1 MSEAYD
7 KQLETEKL
15 NKEILSKALLDK
27 DRLIEFY
34 KTHNRADTKN
44 EFGFRTD
51 KQLVKALT
59 LAGYDFSIPKSL
71 SKGKPSLRSHESY
84 IAGGKKSAE
93 TQKERWQSKSE
104 EEKAAWSKKM
114 SACHMNNGYK
124 AKITETNRNYRLSL
138 TPEQRRAMDD
148 ARSQTLKQRWA
159 SMTQEERDAEMQN
172 RFKNG
177 QTYHIKDSTIN
188 KAFAVKLDMRDIS
201 YQREYCLDAKFFD
214 FKIGDFLVELDPT
227 ITHNITF
234 QPFENK
240 RHFDKDCHKNKTKLA
255 ADRGFRCIHVFDWD
269 DPDKIISAF
278 FLPKETIYA
287 RSCSLREA
295 TKEEAKEFLNANHLQ
310 GYARDEVRLC
320 LTDESGIVSMM
331 TFGKPRYNKSC
342 EWELIRYCSSKKV
355 IGGGERLFKH
365 FVEKY
370 DPNSIV
376 SYCDLAKFSG
386 EIYGKLGFKE
396 LRDPKPSKHWYKP
409 ETGEHYTDALLRAQG
424 FSRLVHRID
433 ASEDDLPTNNNAELM
448 RAEGFYEIYDCGQAT
463 YVWRKTVL
471 QV

>member
-7 KQLETEKL
+7 KQLETERL

-27 DRLIEFY
+27 DRLVEFY
-34 KTHNRADTKN
+34 KTHNRADTRK

-51 KQLVKALT
+51 KQLVNALT
-59 LAGYDFSIPKSL
+59 LAGYDFSAPKSL
-71 SKGKPSLRSHESY
+71 SKGKPSPRSHESY
-84 IAGGKKSAE
+84 VAGGRKSAE
-93 TQKERWQSKSE
+93 TQKERWQGKSE

-114 SACHMNNGYK
+114 ADSHASEETRQKIRQANLDFWANIPEERMKEISSKKSKSAKKIWNGYSQ
-124 AKITETNRNYRLSL
+124 ETK
-138 TPEQRRAMDD
+138 D
-148 ARSQTLKQRWA
+148 AIMA
-159 SMTQEERDAEMQN
+159 N
-172 RFKNG
+172 RFKDG
-177 QTYHIKDSTIN
+177 RTYHSKDSSNN
-188 KAFAVKLDMRDIS
+188 KEFADRLDKAGVS
-201 YQREYCLDAKFFD
+201 YEREYCLERRRFD
-214 FKIGDFLVELDPT
+214 FKVGDVLVEIDPYA
-227 ITHNITF
+227 THNTTISF
-234 QPFENK
+234 FDKP
-240 RHFDKDCHKNKTKLA
+240 FDKDYHKNKTKLA
-255 ADRGFRCIHVFDWD
+255 TDHGFRCVHVFDWD
-269 DPDKIISAF
+269 DQNKIISAF

-310 GYARDEVRLC
+310 GYAKDEVRLC

-396 LRDPKPSKHWYKP
+396 LRDPKPSKHWYRP
-409 ETGEHYTDALLRAQG
+409 ETREHYTDAILRAQG

-433 ASEDDLPTNNNAELM
+433 ASEDDLPTNDNAELM
-448 RAEGFYEIYDCGQAT
+448 RNDGFYEIYDCGQAT
-463 YVWRKTVL
+463 YIWKKATLCV
-471 QV
+471 Q